1 MIQKVQYPD
10 SGGGGVSGSFF
21 IMAVCT
27 LLFALR
33 VLGQVVVVTR
43 APRWLPANEHWYS
56 GLMPYRYL
64 LPSQLVLLAV
74 MVVICADV
82 YRGSGL
88 FAADWWSR
96 AALPLMVL
104 SWVYFGSM
112 VVRYLLTMVLRPEL
126 RWFRRTIPIWFHMVL
141 ALALWAFADFHLA

>member
-1 MIQKVQYPD
+1 M
-10 SGGGGVSGSFF
+10 SGSFL

-64 LPSQLVLLAV
+64 LPAQLVLLAV

-88 FAADWWSR
+88 SAAEWWGR
-96 AALPLMVL
+96 VALPLMVL
-104 SWVYFGSM
+104 AWIYFGSM
-112 VVRYLLTMVLRPEL
+112 VVRYVLTMALRPEL

-141 ALALWAFADFHLA
+141 ALALWAFANFHLA